1 MTSEQ
6 NASPV
11 GGASAHNDVDGQ
23 AAPVGAPAV
32 ATNAERGGSERDGS
46 KLFCCNCSSS
56 GFLRRYIFG
65 TGNGKDR
72 VGATNKNN
80 GVAMRYTRTG
90 FNFYF

>member
-1 MTSEQ
+1 MMTSEQ
-6 NASPV
+6 NASPD
-11 GGASAHNDVDGQ
+11 GGPHAHNDVDGQ

-65 TGNGKDR
+65 TGNGKD
-72 VGATNKNN
+72 
-80 GVAMRYTRTG
+80 
-90 FNFYF
+90 